1 MTSDMVQLLNDSQL
15 RYSIYHL
22 SFILTLASLTSR
34 DKPVVMI
41 NHNHYF
47 HRYFLLKAVSAERLG
62 SYLSFCNVFDYIS
75 VKITGDVFWV
85 ESAFES
91 LKSSCQFQAVKNYS
105 AYEKD
110 ESGNLV
116 PPAKVTQ
123 LLCPNDCSS
132 QGNCTNGTCICNEGY
147 VSADCSMRFD
157 EIPQLF
163 R

>member
-1 MTSDMVQLLNDSQL
+1 MTSDMVRLLNDSQL
-15 RYSIYHL
+15 QYSIYHL
-22 SFILTLASLTSR
+22 SFIFTLASLTSR

-47 HRYFLLKAVSAERLG
+47 HRYFLLKAV
-62 SYLSFCNVFDYIS
+62 
-75 VKITGDVFWV
+75 
-85 ESAFES
+85 ES

-123 LLCPNDCSS
+123 LLCPNDCSF